1 MKNTEAW
8 GFLVSRNQYLDY
20 RTVVAPKFMCE
31 ASVSGILAK
40 AAEGSLTEQGTVL
53 YRKIHNSKGED
64 LTLIFRVIEA
74 AAGDTGIPGNGILKD
89 SFGREICLIEGIVL
103 KESAPNILLTQE
115 NIEEVHK
122 QLIEYYRKFWDA
134 TTPVPAV
141 PSEPF
146 TLQEQG
152 NLENGLKYIPL
163 KDYMAGTKE
172 LALQKSTEPPKAS
185 QKQWESVSKYESEG
199 EIVSIAVFPDG
210 DRIAIRAEEKIII
223 YSLKQ
228 SQKLTELCPQR
239 RMLGGYFTPA
249 VVDSTGKL
257 IASGRIEGC
266 DQNIIKLWELKNTQA
281 SKNLG
286 EYGIGGFCR
295 VKAVAFAPDS
305 KMVISGGRSDGT
317 IKLWDVEN
325 ARCELGELN
334 GHDSEVRC
342 MAVDGNKGILA
353 SGDNQ
358 GYIKIWNLR
367 SRKEIKT
374 IKGHSLPINSLV
386 FSPDG
391 QTLAS
396 GSDDDNVK
404 LWNVK
409 TGKEYDVKW
418 EHSASV
424 NSVAFNW
431 DGNLVASG
439 SDDGKIKLWDFQSKK
454 GLFEQLGHNQA
465 VTSVVF
471 SADGSTL
478 ISGSKDRTVRVWQQV
493 QSN

>member
-20 RTVVAPKFMCE
+20 RTVVAPNFMCE
-31 ASVSGILAK
+31 ASVSSILAK
-40 AAEGSLTEQGTVL
+40 AAEGSLTEQGTAL
-53 YRKIHNSKGED
+53 YREIHNSKVGH

-103 KESAPNILLTQE
+103 KGSAPNILLTQE

-122 QLIEYYRKFWDA
+122 QLIEYYLKFWDT

-146 TLQEQG
+146 TFQEQG
-152 NLENGLKYIPL
+152 NLENGLKYIRL

-185 QKQWESVSKYESEG
+185 QKLWESVFKYECEG
-199 EIVSIAVFPDG
+199 EVVSIAVFPDG

-223 YSLKQ
+223 YSLKR

-249 VVDSTGKL
+249 VVDSTGQL
-257 IASGRIEGC
+257 IASGMIEGC
-266 DQNIIKLWELKNTQA
+266 DQNIVKLWDLNTQA

-286 EYGIGGFCR
+286 EYGIGGLYR
-295 VKAVAFAPDS
+295 VKAVAFTPDS
-305 KMVISGGRSDGT
+305 KMVISGGGRDRT
-317 IKLWDVEN
+317 IKLWDVKNEGL
-325 ARCELGELN
+325 ELGQLE
-334 GHDSEVRC
+334 GHYSEVRC
-342 MAVDGNKGILA
+342 IAVDGKNWRLA
-353 SGDNQ
+353 SGDGQ
-358 GYIKIWNLR
+358 GSINIWNLR
-367 SRKEIKT
+367 SREEIQT
-374 IKGHSLPINSLV
+374 IKGHLLPINSLV

-396 GSDDDNVK
+396 GSDDGSIK

-424 NSVAFNW
+424 NSVAFNR

-439 SDDGKIKLWDFQSKK
+439 YDDGKIKLWDFQSKK
-454 GLFEQLGHNQA
+454 GLFEVWGHNKA

-471 SADGSTL
+471 SPDGYTL
-478 ISGSKDRTVRVWQQV
+478 ISGSKDRTVRVWQEV
-493 QSN
+493 KSN